1 MPIVER
7 SSLVPYT
14 CAEMF
19 SLVNDFES
27 YPEFLPWCSSG
38 RLHQADDKQLV
49 ASLGIKKGMISDSF
63 KTSNMNDFPHTI
75 QMHHLEGP
83 FKHLHGQWSF
93 DALGNKPMGEES
105 GCKISLYMDFSFK
118 NGLMNLLTRTLE
130 HDISMMIDA
139 FVKRAESVYG
149 QRDID

>member
-1 MPIVER
+1 MAIVER

-19 SLVNDFES
+19 TLVNDFER

-38 RLHQADDKQLV
+38 QLHQEGEQELI
-49 ASLGIKKGMISDSF
+49 ASLGIKKGLITDSF
-63 KTSNMNDFPHTI
+63 KTTNKNDFPYTI

-93 DALGNKPMGEES
+93 DALGSKPLGEES

-118 NGLMNLLTRTLE
+118 NGLINLLTRTLE
-130 HDISMMIDA
+130 DDISMMIDA
-139 FVKRAESVYG
+139 FAKRAETVYG
-149 QRDID
+149 VREVD